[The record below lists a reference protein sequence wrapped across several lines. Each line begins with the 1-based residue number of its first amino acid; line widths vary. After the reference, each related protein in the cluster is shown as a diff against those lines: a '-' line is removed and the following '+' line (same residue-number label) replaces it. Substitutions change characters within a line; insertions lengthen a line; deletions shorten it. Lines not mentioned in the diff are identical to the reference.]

1 MIPSSFVELEDKYK
15 DIELRSIIEHALSI
29 LDEHERYIIQHR
41 YGLLNT
47 KFKTI
52 KEISKDIQKT
62 EQAVYYTEKRALSK
76 LEKIFTFKLKL
87 SDSLLSL

>member
-1 MIPSSFVELEDKYK
+1 MVASSLQELEDKYK
-15 DIELRSIIEHALSI
+15 NIELRSIIEHALSI
-29 LDEHERYIIQHR
+29 LEEHEKYIIQHR
-41 YGLLNT
+41 YGLLDN
-47 KFKTI
+47 KYKTI
-52 KEISKDIQKT
+52 KEISQDINKT